1 MKKILFLVVPLLL
14 GAGCQKNISPQ
25 IQNDEVSTQQKNTV
39 EEQIQ
44 IQPEKKPP
52 ESPAQIPLPISS
64 SPKHVDQFVVHFN
77 NIENN
82 EVFHSGKNT
91 KLTFHIDGKNNAPI
105 EHVDRYG
112 NGWGKLTFQKSD
124 VDSLTE
130 AVPEEIKLTKVY
142 NDISF
147 FADFPA
153 PGIYV
158 LNLEFKYGQKIFT
171 TPFTVSVQ

>member
-1 MKKILFLVVPLLL
+1 MKKIFFFVLPLLL

-25 IQNDEVSTQQKNTV
+25 IQNDEVSTQQKNAQ

-44 IQPEKKPP
+44 IQPERKPP

-64 SPKHVDQFVVHFN
+64 SPKNVDKFVVHLK
-77 NIENN
+77 NIEGSD
-82 EVFHSGKNT
+82 VLRSGKQT

-112 NGWGKLTFQKSD
+112 NGWGKLTFQKSESD
-124 VDSLTE
+124 LMTE
-130 AVPEEIKLTKVY
+130 AQPEEIKLTKIY

-147 FADFPA
+147 FVNFPT
-153 PGIYV
+153 PGIYI
-158 LNLEFKYGQKIFT
+158 LNLEFKHAQKIFT
-171 TPFTVSVQ
+171 TAFTVSVQ